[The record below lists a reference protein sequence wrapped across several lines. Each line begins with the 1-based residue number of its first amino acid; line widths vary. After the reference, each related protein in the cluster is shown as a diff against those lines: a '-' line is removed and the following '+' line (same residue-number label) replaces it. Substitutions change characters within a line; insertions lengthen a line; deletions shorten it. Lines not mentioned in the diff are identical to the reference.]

1 LGDEKPTTWRKAKEN
16 IQENIQE
23 IILVN
28 YKEIIWL
35 ASYPKSGNTWVRL
48 FIEVYLLGKFEL
60 NNILCSVS
68 DDTSTR
74 HGVGDGSDER
84 SFPIDIQQL
93 TRPMALLR
101 LVKMFHKH
109 KPVES
114 MPLFVKTHNAN
125 LIANG
130 ITLLPEQLSKKT
142 VHIVRDP
149 RDVVLSFSKH
159 VALSIDETIDY
170 MEDKY
175 QVLNNSESNVLKM
188 SDFLSSWRKHTQS
201 FLEGD
206 LIGVKTFLYEDMLYD
221 GVKTFCDILDH
232 CEIEPDVGRVEMAV
246 EMVALSNL
254 RDKEKEEGF
263 LEASPKNKAG
273 FFGKGGSRWRDEL
286 MPSQAHR
293 IKKMAGIYMKKLGY
307 LENKAA

>member
-1 LGDEKPTTWRKAKEN
+1 M
-16 IQENIQE
+16 
-23 IILVN
+23 N

-48 FIEVYLLGKFEL
+48 FIEAYLLGKFDL
-60 NNILCSVS
+60 NNVICSVS

-84 SFPIDIQQL
+84 SFPVEIQQL

-101 LVKMFHKH
+101 LVRMFHKH
-109 KPVES
+109 KPVDG

-125 LIANG
+125 LVANG
-130 ITLLPEQLSKKT
+130 MTLLPEQLSKKT

-149 RDVVLSFSKH
+149 RDVALSFSKH
-159 VALSIDETIDY
+159 IGLSVDKTIDY

-175 QVLNNSESNVLKM
+175 RVLSTDTERLKM

-206 LIGVKTFLYEDMLYD
+206 LIGVKTFLYEDMYYD

-232 CEIEPDVGRVEMAV
+232 CEIEPDAERVEMALELV
-246 EMVALSNL
+246 KLSNL
-254 RDKEKEEGF
+254 REKEKEDGF
-263 LEASPKNKAG
+263 VEASHKNTSG
-273 FFGKGGSRWRDEL
+273 FFGKGGSRWEKEL
-286 MPSQAHR
+286 LPSQAHR
-293 IKKMAGIYMKKLGY
+293 IAKMGGAYMKKLGY
-307 LENKAA
+307 LENKVA